1 MAMTYDNDSGYEPNL
16 NYEKESYEIL
26 KLILK
31 KLSLIED
38 RLNNEEVP
46 NQELSEFNISR
57 NLIHTMKNN
66 ENIKNIING
75 LRQKKIL
82 DKSNEVVAS
91 IDKTAIHNIL
101 QDSLKEENEDIKKS
115 QPIFLSHSDGTTTIL
130 VKDYNDL
137 RSITEK
143 LRGIYIKEVKLI

>member
-1 MAMTYDNDSGYEPNL
+1 MAMTDYNDSGYEPNL
-16 NYEKESYEIL
+16 NYQKESYEIL

-46 NQELSEFNISR
+46 NQELSESNISR

-82 DKSNEVVAS
+82 DKSNEVVTS
-91 IDKTAIHNIL
+91 IDKTVI
-101 QDSLKEENEDIKKS
+101 QDFLKEDNEDIKKS
-115 QPIFLSHSDGTTTIL
+115 QPILVGHSDGTTTIF

-137 RSITEK
+137 RSISDK
-143 LRGIYIKEVKLI
+143 LQNLLIKEVKIIQ

>member
-1 MAMTYDNDSGYEPNL
+1 MTDYNDSGYEPNL
-16 NYEKESYEIL
+16 NYQKESYEIL

-46 NQELSEFNISR
+46 NQELSESNISR

-82 DKSNEVVAS
+82 DKSNEVVTS
-91 IDKTAIHNIL
+91 IDKTVI
-101 QDSLKEENEDIKKS
+101 QDFLKEDNEDIKKS
-115 QPIFLSHSDGTTTIL
+115 QPILVGHSDGTTTIF

-137 RSITEK
+137 RSISDK
-143 LRGIYIKEVKLI
+143 LQNLLIKEVKIIQ